1 MERSTQEETDPNGDQ
16 SELTPD
22 ILAPRLWR
30 GLVFQ
35 DLEKSEAGQTV
46 SSGVISEGQAE
57 VVEPEREAPSVTPT
71 SLMDTCDPSVSSL
84 SCSSHPHFKLS
95 SSSSSS
101 SSSSVLSL
109 TPPLPPSV
117 ELHAVLTDT
126 RLTLDVYQGG
136 ASALP
141 LIWGSIPEQL
151 VAIQYLRLSS
161 EDEAGLNGALKVLP
175 HLRDLRSLTI
185 RGTIVLLCDVT
196 CMSP

>member
-1 MERSTQEETDPNGDQ
+1 MARSTQEETDPNGDQ

-30 GLVFQ
+30 RLVFQ
-35 DLEKSEAGQTV
+35 DGEKSEAGQTV

-57 VVEPEREAPSVTPT
+57 GEPEREAPSVTPT
-71 SLMDTCDPSVSSL
+71 SLMDTCEPSVSSL

-141 LIWGSIPEQL
+141 LIWGSIPEKL
-151 VAIQYLRLSS
+151 VAIQYLRLGS
-161 EDEAGLNGALKVLP
+161 EDEDGLNGALTVLP
-175 HLRDLRSLTI
+175 HLRDLRSLAI
-185 RGTIVLLCDVT
+185 RGTNVLLCDVT
-196 CMSP
+196 CISP